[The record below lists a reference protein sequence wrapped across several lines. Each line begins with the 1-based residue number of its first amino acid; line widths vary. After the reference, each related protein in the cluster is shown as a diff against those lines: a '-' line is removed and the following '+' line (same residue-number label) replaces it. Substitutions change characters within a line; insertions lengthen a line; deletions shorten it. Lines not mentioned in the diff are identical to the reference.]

1 MKILY
6 YIGLGLTALV
16 FLSAGGMKAVGAAE
30 MHARMAE
37 MHYSS
42 IFTYLL
48 GISEVI
54 GVIGLFFN
62 QTRIV
67 VILYFLAIIF
77 GGIGSHITAGHGMD
91 RLGFALIGLLALLL
105 LVFTNKKVNGNSFT
119 V

>member
-6 YIGLGLTALV
+6 YISLGLTALI
-16 FLSAGGMKAVGAAE
+16 FLSAGGMKAIGEVG

-37 MHYSS
+37 MHYSA

-48 GISEVI
+48 GISEVV

-62 QTRIV
+62 QTRMAV
-67 VILYFLAIIF
+67 VLYFLAVIF

-105 LVFTNKKVNGNSFT
+105 LLFTNKKVNGNSFA

>member
-6 YIGLGLTALV
+6 YISLGLTTLV
-16 FLSAGGMKAVGAAE
+16 FLSAGGMKAVGAVE
-30 MHARMAE
+30 MHARMSE

-48 GISEVI
+48 GISEVL

-62 QTRIV
+62 NTRIAV
-67 VILYFLAIIF
+67 VLYFLAIIF
-77 GGIGSHITAGHGMD
+77 GGIGSHIAAGHGMD

-105 LVFTNKKVNGNSFT
+105 LLFTNKKVNGTSFA